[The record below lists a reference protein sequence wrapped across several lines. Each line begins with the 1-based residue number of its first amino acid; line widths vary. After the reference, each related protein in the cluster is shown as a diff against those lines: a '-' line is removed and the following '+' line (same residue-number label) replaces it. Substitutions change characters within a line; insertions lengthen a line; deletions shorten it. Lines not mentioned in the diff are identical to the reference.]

1 MEKEYE
7 KQLSEKDKET
17 VRRLSQKD
25 QERKE
30 LEKLHENIL
39 AQVREEAKKQF
50 EKAEIERKQ
59 DKLHTINKE
68 IGSLENRKKNAEKR
82 AWERLSICK
91 WVLLMLVLGPIIA
104 WLYYI
109 HKSDWENVEKL
120 TYFPPIIYMILV
132 YLYIAIYGKN
142 INPVNYFNELYDKY
156 KYDEYNKFEYS
167 DSEYNEL
174 VKMREDLK
182 KEIEA

>member
-1 MEKEYE
+1 MKY
-7 KQLSEKDKET
+7 
-17 VRRLSQKD
+17 
-25 QERKE
+25 
-30 LEKLHENIL
+30 
-39 AQVREEAKKQF
+39 
-50 EKAEIERKQ
+50 
-59 DKLHTINKE
+59 
-68 IGSLENRKKNAEKR
+68 
-82 AWERLSICK
+82 
-91 WVLLMLVLGPIIA
+91 
-104 WLYYI
+104 
-109 HKSDWENVEKL
+109 
-120 TYFPPIIYMILV
+120 

>member
-1 MEKEYE
+1 
-7 KQLSEKDKET
+7 
-17 VRRLSQKD
+17 
-25 QERKE
+25 
-30 LEKLHENIL
+30 
-39 AQVREEAKKQF
+39 
-50 EKAEIERKQ
+50 
-59 DKLHTINKE
+59 
-68 IGSLENRKKNAEKR
+68 
-82 AWERLSICK
+82 
-91 WVLLMLVLGPIIA
+91 MLVLGPIIA